1 MSPSSS
7 PSKVLRTSPGGCEGK
22 FIQFN
27 KYLKLIHLSPDY
39 PPWKGI
45 LKDTLEFEEEV
56 PVGAGGDRA
65 LTPPTRS
72 TATSPRRT
80 SPRGRVSTFQR
91 ARQGQQFP
99 PRLVRCS
106 TEVRWKRSNAPVP
119 KSFGRLG
126 TQDNAQDNTQDNDHN
141 TRSLGS
147 PPDEWSEHEYAGRG
161 DEQQHQGSLGP
172 SGGHYMCHHLEWV
185 DEAGKM
191 GEKKGKI
198 LFFKFF

>member
-1 MSPSSS
+1 M
-7 PSKVLRTSPGGCEGK
+7 
-22 FIQFN
+22 
-27 KYLKLIHLSPDY
+27 KLIHLSPDY

-56 PVGAGGDRA
+56 PVGAGGDQA

-72 TATSPRRT
+72 TATSSRRT

-106 TEVRWKRSNAPVP
+106 TEVRWKRSNANNNHTAY
-119 KSFGRLG
+119 SFG
-126 TQDNAQDNTQDNDHN
+126 
-141 TRSLGS
+141 SKS

-161 DEQQHQGSLGP
+161 DEQHHQGSLGS

>member
-1 MSPSSS
+1 M
-7 PSKVLRTSPGGCEGK
+7 
-22 FIQFN
+22 
-27 KYLKLIHLSPDY
+27 KLIHLSPDY

-45 LKDTLEFEEEV
+45 LKDTLEFEEEEEV
-56 PVGAGGDRA
+56 PVGAGGVQA

-72 TATSPRRT
+72 TATSSRRT

-126 TQDNAQDNTQDNDHN
+126 TQDNTQDNAQDNVQDNAQDITQDNAQDNTQDNNHIAY
-141 TRSLGS
+141 SFGSKS

-161 DEQQHQGSLGP
+161 DEQHHQGSLGS